1 MSKIITLVAVIASLA
16 VLIICIVSPETFK
29 PIYYRII
36 TILFW
41 ADCTLKGAL
50 RFLEKTVDNE

>member
-1 MSKIITLVAVIASLA
+1 MSKIITLVAAMASLT
-16 VLIICIVSPETFK
+16 VLIICIAYPETFK

-41 ADCTLKGAL
+41 VDCTLKGAL